1 MIESNSR
8 LTGPSSTATGTP
20 PATNA
25 SLSSDLVLCTAE
37 AVPPSDN
44 FCRIDELAPCL
55 NFTQK
60 DLAVALGVSAARV
73 SQLIKIG
80 MPLHSI
86 SAAKEWRIQQQR
98 AVEETP
104 ELIESLVHKLPDVE
118 QNDAH
123 VLAAETESL
132 ASFVSQDQS
141 EPLTKLDSR
150 ATSHSMDS
158 LVELVASK
166 KPITREYLE
175 SLTTLHLRALCQ
187 PRGLRVR
194 GFKNDLVCRLL
205 SFFTSDARVSG
216 NHDQLQVSSLGD
228 LQRLCRE
235 QGLSTKGSKQ
245 EIVLRLME
253 PSSGSPDNEVRV
265 SHGDSSQPFDQRPL
279 PSSASSRSILK
290 RSVASASVSKGS
302 VEVMPATPVLSSETR
317 VAAASNRAASS
328 LSSSLSASSSRR
340 ISLTLTK
347 SKLRPFSSDKPSS
360 DFPDGDAHPHKK
372 AMTAPPPATKS
383 QPRPQYASLDLYF
396 PVPSDAIV
404 SVTAPILLDTYP
416 APLDT
421 EYGPVTLIENM
432 VPSPVR
438 PFPSFVL
445 PPPPRSSSKTLSNQR
460 PPPGMGLSSCVT
472 ALLAHQQNA
481 TCECSRSSLHQVL
494 SARTW
499 THNKHVQTVWHFC
512 SRRQPCASSEVQA
525 P

>member
-25 SLSSDLVLCTAE
+25 LLSSDLVLCTAE
-37 AVPPSDN
+37 AVPPSDI

-141 EPLTKLDSR
+141 ELDSR

-253 PSSGSPDNEVRV
+253 PSSGSLDNQVRV

-445 PPPPRSSSKTLSNQR
+445 PPPPRSYSKTLSNQR

-512 SRRQPCASSEVQA
+512 SRRQPRASSEVQA

>member
-1 MIESNSR
+1 
-8 LTGPSSTATGTP
+8 
-20 PATNA
+20 
-25 SLSSDLVLCTAE
+25 LSSDLVLCTAE
-37 AVPPSDN
+37 AVPPSDI

-194 GFKNDLVCRLL
+194 
-205 SFFTSDARVSG
+205 VS
-216 NHDQLQVSSLGD
+216 
-228 LQRLCRE
+228 
-235 QGLSTKGSKQ
+235 
-245 EIVLRLME
+245 
-253 PSSGSPDNEVRV
+253 
-265 SHGDSSQPFDQRPL
+265 
-279 PSSASSRSILK
+279 
-290 RSVASASVSKGS
+290 
-302 VEVMPATPVLSSETR
+302 
-317 VAAASNRAASS
+317 
-328 LSSSLSASSSRR
+328 
-340 ISLTLTK
+340 
-347 SKLRPFSSDKPSS
+347 
-360 DFPDGDAHPHKK
+360 
-372 AMTAPPPATKS
+372 
-383 QPRPQYASLDLYF
+383 
-396 PVPSDAIV
+396 
-404 SVTAPILLDTYP
+404 
-416 APLDT
+416 
-421 EYGPVTLIENM
+421 
-432 VPSPVR
+432 
-438 PFPSFVL
+438 
-445 PPPPRSSSKTLSNQR
+445 
-460 PPPGMGLSSCVT
+460 
-472 ALLAHQQNA
+472 
-481 TCECSRSSLHQVL
+481 
-494 SARTW
+494 
-499 THNKHVQTVWHFC
+499 
-512 SRRQPCASSEVQA
+512 
-525 P
+525 